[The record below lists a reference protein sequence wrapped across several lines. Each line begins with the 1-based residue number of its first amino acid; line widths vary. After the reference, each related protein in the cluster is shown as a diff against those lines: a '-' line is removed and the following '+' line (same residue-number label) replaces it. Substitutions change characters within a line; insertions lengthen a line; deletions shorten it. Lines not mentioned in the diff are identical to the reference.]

1 MARRA
6 NDLLRVRGDVAMRPP
21 KERGWYFT
29 KGFSGLYDD
38 PLYFD
43 GYRWLSPYFGRSDLL
58 KPVTMNGSWR
68 KKKQVAAELDADKA
82 VSQ

>member
-1 MARRA
+1 
-6 NDLLRVRGDVAMRPP
+6 MRTP

-43 GYRWLSPYFGRSDLL
+43 GYRWLAPYFGRTDLL

-68 KKKQVAAELDADKA
+68 KKKQVAAAQGVAKA
-82 VSQ
+82 ESR

>member
-1 MARRA
+1 
-6 NDLLRVRGDVAMRPP
+6 VRLP

-29 KGFSGLYDD
+29 KGFYGLYDD

-43 GYRWLSPYFGRSDLL
+43 GYRWLEPYFGRADLL

-68 KKKQVAAELDADKA
+68 KKKQVVAAQDAAKGA
-82 VSQ
+82 SR